1 MFLLSRAL
9 FRYASSF
16 NDTALNILK
25 KFDKF
30 ELSKYSAGVNT
41 EVYGLDSLDT
51 VEFIIALESELLV
64 ELTDEEA
71 LGLTSV
77 DSAFKMF
84 SKYKKFDN

>member
-1 MFLLSRAL
+1 MFFLNRAL
-9 FRYASSF
+9 VRFSSSF

-30 ELSKYSAGVNT
+30 DLKKYSAGVNT

-51 VEFIIALESELLV
+51 VEFIIALESELQV

-71 LGLTSV
+71 LSLNSV
-77 DSAFKMF
+77 DSASKMF